1 MKGVRITVILRS
13 LSEGRV
19 LVDMTA
25 GTVQPKPMRSG
36 TIERPE
42 RPIFLRILSIKNAIL
57 AIYPLSSKS
66 ERKKNITTTIG
77 RKLNTLPTPSKIPLI
92 IRLCITSLTPP
103 ATSAFSVRLV
113 RRSIPCSKSHWR
125 PAPITLNVRKNTRP
139 MMTIKIG
146 IAVNL
151 PVRMRSIFSDLA
163 RSLDS
168 LGLITACLQRDMM

>member
-13 LSEGRV
+13 LSEGSV

-25 GTVQPKPMRSG
+25 GTVHPKPISSG

-42 RPIFLRILSIKNAIL
+42 RPILRRSLSMKNAIL
-57 AIYPLSSKS
+57 AIYPLSSRS

-77 RKLNTLPTPSKIPLI
+77 RKLNTLPTPSKIPSI
-92 IRLCITSLTPP
+92 IRLCITSFTPALLSP
-103 ATSAFSVRLV
+103 ASVSFV
-113 RRSIPCSKSHWR
+113 RISMPCSRSHCN
-125 PAPITLNVRKNTRP
+125 PAPITLNVRKNTSP
-139 MMTIKIG
+139 MMRIKIG

-151 PVRMRSIFSDLA
+151 PVRIRSIFSDLV

-168 LGLITACLQRDMM
+168 LGLITACLQSDMM